1 MAQQQLREIKE
12 NFTACQDLLI
22 VLGDESRQKILLAL
36 MDTEL
41 KNGLCVNEIAKA
53 VNLSRQT
60 VSHNLKILRNA
71 ELINFIR
78 EGKMNI
84 YSLEVKTKFVKLRE
98 LISSIELLID

>member
-1 MAQQQLREIKE
+1 MAQQQLHEIKE

-36 MDTEL
+36 MDADL
-41 KNGLCVNEIAKA
+41 KKGLCVNEIANA

-71 ELINFIR
+71 ELINFVR
-78 EGKMNI
+78 EGKLNI
-84 YSLEVKTKFVKLRE
+84 YSLEVKTKFGKLRE
-98 LISSIELLID
+98 LISSVELLID